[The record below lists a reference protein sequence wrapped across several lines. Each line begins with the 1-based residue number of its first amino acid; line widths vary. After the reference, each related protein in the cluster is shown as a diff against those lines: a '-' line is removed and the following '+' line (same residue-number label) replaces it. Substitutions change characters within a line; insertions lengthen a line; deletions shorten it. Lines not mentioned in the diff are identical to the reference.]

1 MKIVSADDHIM
12 AVKQM
17 CELNDIGSKVAKIS
31 GVNAVTD
38 VTGFG
43 LAGHLLEV
51 CRGSNVSAEIF
62 FDKLPLLPNIVKY
75 IDKDCVPGGTER
87 NFDSYGESISN
98 LSDLEKSIIC
108 DPQTSGGLLVT
119 VSKKAMP
126 EFDKLITAN
135 NMNLKPIGKI
145 IKTSGNS
152 ETIVL
157 R

>member
-1 MKIVSADDHIM
+1 M
-12 AVKQM
+12 
-17 CELNDIGSKVAKIS
+17 
-31 GVNAVTD
+31 
-38 VTGFG
+38 
-43 LAGHLLEV
+43 
-51 CRGSNVSAEIF
+51 
-62 FDKLPLLPNIVKY
+62 KY
-75 IDKDCVPGGTER
+75 IDKGCVPGGTER
-87 NFDSYGESISN
+87 NFDSYGESISH

-108 DPQTSGGLLVT
+108 DPQTSGGLLVM

-152 ETIVL
+152 KTIVL

>member
-1 MKIVSADDHIM
+1 M
-12 AVKQM
+12 
-17 CELNDIGSKVAKIS
+17 
-31 GVNAVTD
+31 
-38 VTGFG
+38 
-43 LAGHLLEV
+43 
-51 CRGSNVSAEIF
+51 
-62 FDKLPLLPNIVKY
+62 
-75 IDKDCVPGGTER
+75 
-87 NFDSYGESISN
+87 
-98 LSDLEKSIIC
+98 
-108 DPQTSGGLLVT
+108 